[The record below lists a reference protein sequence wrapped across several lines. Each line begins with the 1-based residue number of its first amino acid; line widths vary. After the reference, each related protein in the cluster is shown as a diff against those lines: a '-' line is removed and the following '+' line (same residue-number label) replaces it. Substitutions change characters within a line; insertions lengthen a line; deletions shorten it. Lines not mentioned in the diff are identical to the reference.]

1 MKVPRTCP
9 DEHMDKPTVRKPRC
23 QSSHIYKLTRV
34 VMKFVELYMHC
45 NTPYIANCLSIIMWA
60 VKYTYFQ
67 TGCYHKASLQKK
79 TERRKIKK
87 NEKIDIH
94 VNVTKIGKPF
104 RNFSYRSGIPNP
116 FKQLY

>member
-1 MKVPRTCP
+1 
-9 DEHMDKPTVRKPRC
+9 
-23 QSSHIYKLTRV
+23 
-34 VMKFVELYMHC
+34 MKFVELYTHC
-45 NTPYIANCLSIIMWA
+45 NTPYIAACLSIIMLA

-67 TGCYHKASLQKK
+67 TGCYHKASLQKKKK